1 MRIANI
7 TLPEKHIGIALTYV
21 HGIGKSTAQE
31 ILSKVG
37 ISEETLTSK
46 ISAEQE
52 QAIRKETQDILLE
65 GDLRR
70 RVSGNIKRLQDLGT
84 GRGRRHAVRLP
95 VRGQRTKTNARTR
108 KGKKVTM
115 GSGKVK
121 IQKK

>member
-7 TLPEKHIGIALTYV
+7 TLPEKHIVIALTYV
-21 HGIGKSTAQE
+21 HGIGKSTAKQ
-31 ILSKVG
+31 ILTSVG
-37 ISEETLTSK
+37 VLEETLTSK
-46 ISAEQE
+46 VTAEQE
-52 QAIRKETQDILLE
+52 QEIRKATQSIIVE

-70 RVSGNIKRLQDLGT
+70 KVSGNIKRLQDMGT
-84 GRGRRHAVRLP
+84 YKGKRHAVRLP

-108 KGKKVTM
+108 KGRRVTM

>member
-7 TLPEKHIGIALTYV
+7 TLPEKHIVIALTYV
-21 HGIGKSTAQE
+21 HGIGKSTAKK
-31 ILSKVG
+31 ILTSVG
-37 ISEETLTSK
+37 VLEETLTSK
-46 ISAEQE
+46 VTAEQE
-52 QAIRKETQDILLE
+52 QEIRKITQDIIVE

-70 RVSGNIKRLQDLGT
+70 KVSGNIKRLQDMGT
-84 GRGRRHAVRLP
+84 YKGKRHAARLP

-108 KGKKVTM
+108 KGRRVTM